1 MAFKLNDR
9 VKESSATTGTGTITL
24 GGAVSGFESF
34 SAGIG
39 GDNTTYYC
47 IFETGTNN
55 FEVGFGT
62 LNSGAS
68 TLARTYVISSSN
80 SDAKVSFAGPTEV
93 FCTVP
98 GAKIGLPTPEE
109 YGSSSAP
116 KIITVKVDSKTSNH
130 PYPAGGSSSGN
141 AYFLDGL
148 ESPALRFSGVDSGAQ
163 YYYRFDQSDSSNSS
177 HPLRFY
183 LEADKTTA
191 YTTGVTT
198 NGTAGSSGA
207 YTQIAVDEN
216 TPNILYYQCSSHGY
230 MGNHVVNISNTVNIN
245 SVTGQIIPGKFEGTN
260 FADSILIGHST
271 TGSLSSAED
280 NTGVGIEALDA
291 LTSGDQNTAVG
302 NVALTALTSS
312 GKNTGVGA
320 FALNVVTDSTGFN
333 SAFGRSA
340 LQLVTGSYNTGVGAG
355 AGENITSGSGNVI
368 IGKVLADSV
377 TGNRQLKIAGY
388 DGSTTTTWISGDNS
402 GNITIPGTVTANGET
417 LSAGVSAGFAVAMA
431 IAL

>member
-80 SDAKVSFAGPTEV
+80 SDAKVSFAGATEV

-148 ESPALRFSGVDSGAQ
+148 ESPALRFSGVDSGAK

-230 MGNHVVNISNTVNIN
+230 MGNHVVNIGNTVNIN
-245 SVTGQIIPGKFEGTN
+245 SVTGQIIPGKIEGTN
-260 FADSILIGHST
+260 FSDSLLIGHST

-280 NTGVGIEALDA
+280 NTGVGIGALDA

-302 NVALTALTSS
+302 NVAGTAITSS

-320 FALNVVTDSTGFN
+320 FALNAVSTSTGFN
-333 SAFGRSA
+333 TAFGRSA
-340 LQLVTGSYNTGVGAG
+340 LQLTTGSYNTAIGAG
-355 AGENITSGSGNVI
+355 AGENITSGDGNVI
-368 IGKVLADSV
+368 IGKVSADSA
-377 TGNRQLKIAGY
+377 TGDRQLKIAGY
-388 DGSTTTTWISGDNS
+388 DGATTTTWISGDSS
-402 GNITIPGTVTANGET
+402 GNVTVTGTVTANGET